1 VATPLSLR
9 GRLMLGAFLWTA
21 GLIVV
26 SGIAITHTMSM
37 FPRQNLAAGLRWTY
51 LKPVLPLAIAT
62 GAMLTGLW
70 QVRRGLTPV
79 NRLRERLA
87 SVHGGREPRV
97 DGSYPIEVQ
106 PLVDDLNAL
115 LAERERAVARATTK
129 AADLAHG
136 LKTPLSI
143 LAQDAEDARASGQGA
158 LADSI
163 AHQVERMRRQIDFH
177 LAQAR
182 AAGAAPTTRTQ
193 VAESADGL
201 VRTMRRLHAER
212 QLTIESCV
220 DRDHAA
226 RAERQDLDEML
237 GNLLDNAC
245 KWARSQVRVASAQTD
260 GNLVI
265 TVDDDGPGLDAS
277 MREAVLQRGVRADQ
291 SVPGSG
297 LGLAITRDLAEL
309 YQGSITLGP
318 SPLGGLQARL
328 SLPAARAA

>member
-1 VATPLSLR
+1 MAMPLSLR

-26 SGIAITHTMSM
+26 SGIAITHTMSF

-51 LKPVLPLAIAT
+51 LKPLPPIAIAT
-62 GAMLTGLW
+62 VCMLTGLW

-79 NRLRERLA
+79 NRLRERLS

-97 DGSYPIEVQ
+97 TGRYPIEVQ

-115 LAERERAVARATTK
+115 LAERERTVARAMAK

-143 LAQDAEDARASGQGA
+143 LAQDAADARAAGQPQ

-163 AHQVERMRRQIDFH
+163 EHQVDRMRRQVDFH

-182 AAGAAPTTRTQ
+182 AAGASPTTRT
-193 VAESADGL
+193 VLGNSVDGL
-201 VRTMRRLHAER
+201 IRTMQRLHAER
-212 QLTIESCV
+212 ALRIASEIAPE
-220 DRDHAA
+220 HAVKVQ
-226 RAERQDLDEML
+226 REDVDEML

-245 KWARSQVRVASAQTD
+245 KWARSCVRVTSASA
-260 GNLVI
+260 GGRI
-265 TVDDDGPGLDAS
+265 AIRVDDDGPGLDES
-277 MREAVLQRGVRADQ
+277 MRESVLRRGVRADQ

-297 LGLAITRDLAEL
+297 LGLAITRDLVEL
-309 YQGSITLGP
+309 YQGTITLGR
-318 SPLGGLQARL
+318 SPVGGLRAEVT
-328 SLPAARAA
+328 LPAASM